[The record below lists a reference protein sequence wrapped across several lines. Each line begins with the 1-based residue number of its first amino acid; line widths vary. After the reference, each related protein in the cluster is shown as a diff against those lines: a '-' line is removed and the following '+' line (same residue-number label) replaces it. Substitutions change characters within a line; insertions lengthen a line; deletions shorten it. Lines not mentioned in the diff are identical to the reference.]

1 MTVTLIIIGYL
12 LIGAILG
19 WMNHKMFDEVIF
31 DTKFEI
37 PFNVRGIYIAGCVI
51 VIVVL
56 SPIITLLDLVMR
68 LKPKK

>member
-1 MTVTLIIIGYL
+1 MTVTMVIIGYL

-31 DTKFEI
+31 NTKFEV
-37 PFNVRGIYIAGCVI
+37 PFNVRGIYIVGCVI

-56 SPIITLLDLVMR
+56 SPIIAILDLVMK